1 MTEQRADDEQPHRPG
16 QQQRRP
22 GEHSKQRAPQQHDT
36 GIVQQDVDL
45 GEGVV
50 KLLRALAHARQAG
63 QVAFVEDNFGFS
75 LLPEIILL

>member
-1 MTEQRADDEQPHRPG
+1 MVGTNLHLEAVLCA
-16 QQQRRP
+16 
-22 GEHSKQRAPQQHDT
+22 GERTHHDT

-63 QVAFVEDNFGFS
+63 QVAFVEDYFGFS